1 MEQPLVSLKKN
12 ITTCDYPISPLAFP
26 TKWLKS
32 PNPAALMACTW
43 RGHSTR
49 LKTAITDLPLQKRP
63 FNKPASKL
71 YIVSPGYE
79 EGMKP
84 AADFNITHGFIVFDT
99 KQKVK
104 LTKKMPQIPQKK
116 LNPIFIASFP
126 KNWRQ
131 KILWQKE
138 SHLTGQRGPQRLQ
151 SWKSLDN
158 HSPIQQTSFRSWINV
173 WPFFTTMSSWIF
185 GT

>member
-1 MEQPLVSLKKN
+1 
-12 ITTCDYPISPLAFP
+12 
-26 TKWLKS
+26 
-32 PNPAALMACTW
+32 MACTW

-116 LNPIFIASFP
+116 TKPNFYCFLSEKLTAKDPLTKRIPPDRPKRSTKASELEVLGQPFPHPTDVVSFMDQRVAFFHHDVFMDFWHIAE
-126 KNWRQ
+126 
-131 KILWQKE
+131 ILDIIMYITII
-138 SHLTGQRGPQRLQ
+138 SHALIVMLSSISLQ
-151 SWKSLDN
+151 
-158 HSPIQQTSFRSWINV
+158 
-173 WPFFTTMSSWIF
+173 
-185 GT
+185 